1 MYKRQHRD
9 GGVVDRDRGKRADVL
24 GIGDGLA
31 DRDVLE
37 TGDGDDVAGAG
48 GLGGVA
54 LERARLEQLGDTCV
68 LVRAV
73 RTDPGDGLA
82 LLQRAVEDA
91 EKREA
96 AEERAGVEVRD
107 PGLQRVLVVV
117 LRSGNMLEDRL
128 EERLE
133 VCLLYTS
140 PSPRD

>member
-1 MYKRQHRD
+1 M
-9 GGVVDRDRGKRADVL
+9 
-24 GIGDGLA
+24 
-31 DRDVLE
+31 
-37 TGDGDDVAGAG
+37 
-48 GLGGVA
+48 
-54 LERARLEQLGDTCV
+54 
-68 LVRAV
+68 RAV